1 MRRERPP
8 PRKRRSGKRK
18 THHRRRRCSK
28 PGQPLA
34 SSWKRRDRGGEEQ
47 APPRWRLHRGTRG
60 RRGERASCLSEKKR
74 RGPREKMTS
83 LAARLALTLRSR
95 SRVFQAIKTST
106 SSRLLEVEKP
116 PRLSPLPP
124 TALDCLH
131 RTSPSQRGTRSA
143 EQDTALSWSETFV
156 AAIDRNRKK
165 NGQEGQIELCYTS
178 PLQHP
183 RSNSVL
189 FVLRRPY
196 KACNRNIGSFQ
207 GTKSTRK

>member
-1 MRRERPP
+1 
-8 PRKRRSGKRK
+8 
-18 THHRRRRCSK
+18 
-28 PGQPLA
+28 
-34 SSWKRRDRGGEEQ
+34 
-47 APPRWRLHRGTRG
+47 
-60 RRGERASCLSEKKR
+60 
-74 RGPREKMTS
+74 MTF

-116 PRLSPLPP
+116 PRLSALPP

-165 NGQEGQIELCYTS
+165 KRPRGPNRTLLHVAPPTPAIELGTI
-178 PLQHP
+178 
-183 RSNSVL
+183 RSAPSL
-189 FVLRRPY
+189 
-196 KACNRNIGSFQ
+196 
-207 GTKSTRK
+207 